1 MGTLD
6 PRKTADVPGTD
17 PNKGLNTRKF
27 LMAVI
32 AALFVLMV
40 ILFVVAKKSP
50 PKITPQR
57 DDARPA
63 SGRSIPPAIDKPSLV
78 AG

>member
-27 LMAVI
+27 LFAVI
-32 AALFVLMV
+32 AALAVIMV
-40 ILFVVAKKSP
+40 ILFLVAKKSP
-50 PKITPQR
+50 SKITPQR
-57 DDARPA
+57 DDVRPS
-63 SGRSIPPAIDKPSLV
+63 SGMSTPPAIGRPS
-78 AG
+78 ASQG